1 MITKKEVYNIF
12 CQQIEQKIQAATE
25 SWNEANESVLAE
37 TKGSV
42 GDKHET
48 GRAMAQLEV
57 EKASKILNETKL
69 MSSIIPLLEPK
80 RTRYSAEIGALIET
94 NLGVFYLSTGIGK
107 IEIENQ
113 IVFCIGMNSPIGKS
127 LLNKKNSENFYFAD
141 KEGIILNIN

>member
-1 MITKKEVYNIF
+1 MITKKEVYVIF
-12 CQQIEQKIQAATE
+12 CQQIEQKIQSATQ

-57 EKASKILNETKL
+57 EKASKILNETKQ
-69 MSSIIPLLEPK
+69 MSSIIQLLEPEK
-80 RTRYSAEIGALIET
+80 SRIKAELGALIKT
-94 NLGVFYLSTGIGK
+94 DLGLFYLSTGIGK

-113 IVFCIGMNSPIGKS
+113 TVFCIGMNSPIGKS
-127 LLNKKNSENFYFAD
+127 MLNKKTSEKFNFS
-141 KEGIILNIN
+141 ERQGIILNIS